1 MGKKRRAARS
11 RRAAAP
17 LAAAPEAPSAA
28 PAARLPRSWLAAVAG
43 LAFLV
48 RAAAAVQLGRTALF
62 RFPQLD
68 SLEFLLWAQSIA
80 RGEARWPAVP
90 THGPGY
96 PYFLGALLALF
107 DGSFAAVR
115 LVQAALGA
123 ALCVFA
129 ALLAARLFDD
139 RRAGLAAGLLL
150 ALYGPLVYVEVSLL
164 AEGLLTVLLIAAL
177 WCLLRPGATPAAS
190 VAAAAAAGLCVG
202 LAAVTRATALA
213 LVPALALVLLL
224 DRRRPRRALA
234 AGAFAA
240 AALAVVLPVLV
251 AVRQASGSW
260 LPIQGY
266 GGLNLYMG
274 NRPGAPGVPTAR
286 LGGAWDLLSGEAA
299 RRGVAGAAA
308 QERWYTRRLLA
319 EARERPGAVLAAV
332 GRKAV
337 WLLQDEEIRESHS
350 FYFFRER
357 SALLRFLPGFA
368 LLFPLALCGLVAAI
382 RGRRLPPALAVYLLV
397 FAASCVAIVVSSRY
411 RLPLVPALAVLA
423 GGGIAWIIDAARARR
438 WKTLGGLAALLAAG
452 FAATQL
458 RDHAPS
464 RNLAEE
470 WAATAM
476 SLEARDDLAGARA
489 AVDSALA
496 ADPDS
501 ALAWAVAGRLA
512 EREGDAA
519 RAERA
524 FAASARLAPDFQRA
538 RLNLGAALR
547 RRGDLAG
554 AERELRR
561 ALWLVPGHPAA
572 QRELAAVLVERA
584 RRAGAAR
591 DPARGQTLAAEAAR
605 LAPGEAEAWL
615 TLALLALDAGD
626 RAAARA
632 ALERASG
639 MLGPEA
645 PPVALGWALL
655 ERLEG
660 RPEAAAERL
669 QRLLLR
675 HPGYQPAAQLLR
687 ALAGESG
694 RRPA

>member
-1 MGKKRRAARS
+1 MAKKRRGERS
-11 RRAAAP
+11 RRA
-17 LAAAPEAPSAA
+17 EAPAPASAA
-28 PAARLPRSWLAAVAG
+28 PAALEPRATLPRTWLAAVAA
-43 LAFLV
+43 LAFAV
-48 RAAAAVQLGRTALF
+48 RAAVALQLAPTALF
-62 RFPQLD
+62 RLPQLD
-68 SLEFLLWAQSIA
+68 SLEFLLWAQSVA
-80 RGEARWPAVP
+80 AGEARWPAVP
-90 THGPGY
+90 THGPVY

-107 DGSFAAVR
+107 DGSFTAVR

-123 ALCVFA
+123 GLCA
-129 ALLAARLFDD
+129 LAAVLAACLFDD

-150 ALYGPLVYVEVSLL
+150 ALYGPLVYVEISFL
-164 AEGLLTVLLIAAL
+164 AEGLLLFLAFAAL
-177 WCLLRPGATPAAS
+177 WCLLRPAPTPGAS
-190 VAAAAAAGLCVG
+190 IAAAAAAGLLLG
-202 LAAVTRATALA
+202 LAAATRATALA
-213 LVPALALVLLL
+213 LVLALALALLL

-234 AGAFAA
+234 AGALAA

-286 LGGAWDLLSGEAA
+286 LGGDWDRLSGEPA
-299 RRGVAGAAA
+299 RRGIAGAAA
-308 QERWYTRRLLA
+308 QERWYTRQLLA

-332 GRKAV
+332 ARKGG
-337 WLLQDEEIRESHS
+337 WLVQDEEIRESHS
-350 FYFFRER
+350 FYFFRAR
-357 SALLRFLPGFA
+357 SALLRILPGFA
-368 LLFPLALCGLVAAI
+368 LLFPLALCGLVAAV
-382 RGRRLPPALAVYLLV
+382 RGRRLPPALALYLLV
-397 FAASCVAIVVSSRY
+397 FAASCVAIVMSSRY

-423 GGGIAWIIDAARARR
+423 GGGVAWLLDAARERR

-470 WAATAM
+470 SALTAL
-476 SLEARDDLAGARA
+476 SLEAQDDVAGARA
-489 AVDSALA
+489 AVKEALREDPESAF
-496 ADPDS
+496 
-501 ALAWAVAGRLA
+501 AWAIAGRLA

-561 ALWLVPGHPAA
+561 ALWLVPGHAGA
-572 QRELAAVLVERA
+572 RRELAAVLLERA
-584 RRAGAAR
+584 RREGAAR
-591 DPARGQTLAAEAAR
+591 NPGRGQALAAEAAR
-605 LAPGEAEAWL
+605 LAPGEAESWL
-615 TLALLALDAGD
+615 TLGMLALDAGD
-626 RAAARA
+626 PAAARA
-632 ALERASG
+632 ALERAGG
-639 MLGPEA
+639 MMGPEA

-655 ERLEG
+655 DRLEG
-660 RPEAAAERL
+660 RPEAAVERL
-669 QRLLLR
+669 RRLLAR

-687 ALAGESG
+687 ALATSA
-694 RRPA
+694 PPSP

>member
-1 MGKKRRAARS
+1 MGKKRRGARS
-11 RRAAAP
+11 RRAEAP
-17 LAAAPEAPSAA
+17 LAAAPAAPPPA

-96 PYFLGALLALF
+96 PYFLGTLLALF

-115 LVQAALGA
+115 LVQAGLGA
-123 ALCVFA
+123 ALCVLA

-150 ALYGPLVYVEVSLL
+150 AVYGPLVFVEVSLL
-164 AEGLLTVLLIAAL
+164 AEGLLIVLLIAAL

-190 VAAAAAAGLCVG
+190 IAAAAAAGLGVG
-202 LAAVTRATALA
+202 LAAATRATALA

-286 LGGAWDLLSGEAA
+286 LGGAWDRLSGEAA

-319 EARERPGAVLAAV
+319 EARQRPAEVLRGL
-332 GRKAV
+332 GRKAL

-350 FYFFRER
+350 VYFFRGQ
-357 SALLRFLPGFA
+357 SWLLRLLPGFA
-368 LLFPLALCGLVAAI
+368 LLFPLALCGLVVLV
-382 RGRRLPPALAVYLLV
+382 RRRRLPAALAVYLLV

-411 RLPLVPALAVLA
+411 RLPLAPALAALA
-423 GGGIAWIIDAARARR
+423 GGGLATLLDAARARR
-438 WKTLGGLAALLAAG
+438 GRALAGYGALLAAG

-464 RNLAEE
+464 RNVAEE
-470 WAATAM
+470 WALTAT
-476 SLEARDDLAGARA
+476 SLEAQDDVAGARA
-489 AVDSALA
+489 AVEKALA
-496 ADPDS
+496 ADPRS
-501 ALAWAVAGRLA
+501 ALAWAVAGRVA
-512 EREGDAA
+512 EREGGTA

-524 FAASARLAPDFQRA
+524 FATAVRLAPDFQRA
-538 RLNLGAALR
+538 RLTLGAALR

-554 AERELRR
+554 AERQLRR
-561 ALWLVPGHPAA
+561 ALWLVPGDPTA

-591 DPARGQTLAAEAAR
+591 DPARGQKLAAEAAR

-615 TLALLALDAGD
+615 TLAMLALDAGD

-632 ALERASG
+632 ALERSSG

-655 ERLEG
+655 DRLEG
-660 RPEAAAERL
+660 RPEAAVERL
-669 QRLLLR
+669 RRVLLR

-687 ALAGESG
+687 ALGAGPA